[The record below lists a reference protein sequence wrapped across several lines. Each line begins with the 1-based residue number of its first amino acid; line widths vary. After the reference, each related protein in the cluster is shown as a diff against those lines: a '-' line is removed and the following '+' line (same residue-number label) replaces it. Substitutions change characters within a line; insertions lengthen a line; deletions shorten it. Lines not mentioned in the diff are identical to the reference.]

1 MENNRKQ
8 YFYTNITLCY
18 FFNKNKV
25 IDIKRNKGIM
35 ETSSFLRT
43 LNIFN
48 TYIGRDEKI
57 LKKLIAVYI

>member
-35 ETSSFLRT
+35 EIFFI
-43 LNIFN
+43 NIFYRILSIFN
-48 TYIGRDEKI
+48 IHTWGEKR
-57 LKKLIAVYI
+57 KS

>member
-35 ETSSFLRT
+35 EIFKKKYFLK
-43 LNIFN
+43 NIKYF
-48 TYIGRDEKI
+48 
-57 LKKLIAVYI
+57 